1 MKYLKTHNS
10 ITDCHKLYQRRRM
23 KKVIL
28 LLMEVG
34 SCITH
39 FLSEMDSAELMSDI
53 KLPLRGKTA

>member
-1 MKYLKTHNS
+1 
-10 ITDCHKLYQRRRM
+10 M

-34 SCITH
+34 RCITH
-39 FLSEMDSAELMSDI
+39 FLSEMDSAELMLDI